1 MDFRKFLP
9 LMSPA
14 LPKLGKSE
22 RQGRGQLVS
31 NIKKGRFPF
40 VRPSVR
46 PFRYCVSVT
55 IGAGGPM
62 VGKAHPLG
70 PKAPQ
75 GAKPPLEKG
84 GASPP
89 RISSIL
95 KF

>member
-1 MDFRKFLP
+1 MPAVAAFFLSHFNILNQFPLRGNWLKRGGFR
-9 LMSPA
+9 S
-14 LPKLGKSE
+14 
-22 RQGRGQLVS
+22 
-31 NIKKGRFPF
+31 
-40 VRPSVR
+40 SVC

-89 RISSIL
+89 RISSITKYL
-95 KF
+95 TLPYLT